1 MKKLLVLLFCFLF
14 FSGARQVGQFEQ
26 AQKHFLW
33 KVSKANSHV
42 WILGSIHMADS
53 SFYPLPSVIMNAFKE
68 SSALVV
74 EMDVSDDSVL
84 NELTSISNDLGLLPS
99 GQKLKDVIPDSTY
112 SHVDSL
118 LSSWGLT
125 IEFSENYRPW
135 MAAMQISAIAIQK
148 TGFSSDWG
156 IDFYLMDEALEQG
169 KEIISLETPAT
180 QIEALATPSDAL
192 GTYYLQSTLKEVA
205 QIDEM
210 IQKISSAWK
219 TGNDTLLRTLLNP
232 KEDQKSEEMKKALN
246 QKIYLERNLM
256 MADRIELFLNNEQ
269 RYFIVIGA
277 GHLIGEE
284 DNILQLLGQK
294 GFQVEQY

>member
-42 WILGSIHMADS
+42 WVLGSIHMADS

-74 EMDVSDDSVL
+74 EMNVSDDSVL

-99 GQKLKDVIPDSTY
+99 GQKIKDVIPDSTY
-112 SHVDSL
+112 FHLDSL

-135 MAAMQISAIAIQK
+135 MAAMQISAIAIQR

-169 KEIISLETPAT
+169 KEIISLETPTT
-180 QIEALATPSDAL
+180 QVEALATPSDAL
-192 GTYYLQSTLKEVA
+192 GAYYLQSTLKEIA
-205 QIDEM
+205 RIDEM
-210 IQKISSAWK
+210 IQKIGCAWK

-232 KEDQKSEEMKKALN
+232 KKDQKSEEMKKALN